1 MPATAIFL
9 LMQKN
14 LDRGGGGVKTTPR
27 HSYEEKIFSRKSR
40 KPPNPCATRIQ
51 WHHSPCEN
59 DHDRGQAL
67 DMCFGGGQMRKLGL
81 F

>member
-9 LMQKN
+9 LMQKKN
-14 LDRGGGGVKTTPR
+14 STVGVKTTPM
-27 HSYEEKIFSRKSR
+27 HSYEEKIFSRKLI
-40 KPPNPCATRIQ
+40 KPPNPFATHIQ

>member
-9 LMQKN
+9 LMQKTSTV
-14 LDRGGGGVKTTPR
+14 GVKTTPR
-27 HSYEEKIFSRKSR
+27 RSYEEKIFSCKSR
-40 KPPNPCATRIQ
+40 KPPNPYATRIQ

-67 DMCFGGGQMRKLGL
+67 DMCFGGGQMRKFGL